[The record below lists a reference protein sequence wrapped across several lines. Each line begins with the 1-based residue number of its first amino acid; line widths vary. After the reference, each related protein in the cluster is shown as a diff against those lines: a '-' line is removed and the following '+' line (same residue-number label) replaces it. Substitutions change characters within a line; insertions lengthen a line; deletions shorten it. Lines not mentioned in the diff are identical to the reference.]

1 MLPYLFVFAI
11 SIFSTYLAQLCY
23 NRNNKFLFVLFSAVA
38 ILTPALLAGF
48 RDSGIGTDTKVYV
61 DDIWNQFKHINSW
74 GQFYKYYID
83 EDFDDIEFVY
93 LVLNYIASLFGRD
106 VGLIYFLSNFVVVL
120 LIYLAAFDNRER
132 VSMWFIMFVFL
143 FGYYNQSL
151 NLVRQSIALAMGVYF
166 FKYLE
171 NKQWIKLIISLII
184 IKYTHNTG
192 IFYIGFV
199 GAYLLAVGKYKLKP
213 LILLITLFCSVFI
226 FLYFDFIV
234 GFFVL
239 SGILPQKFLYYLSG
253 DEVDYTSLFIFHFI
267 ISMILLTIYIYN
279 SKSDQK
285 EELLSY
291 AFLNLLGSILILTSL
306 VSIWSFRVAFYFL
319 FLSECL
325 FLPRAF
331 YIMKEKYKLEYLLM
345 LVVTIFL
352 IVTVWYKV
360 IIVNNDN
367 DTYPYN
373 SEFLESF

>member
-48 RDSGIGTDTKVYV
+48 RDSGVGTDTVIYV
-61 DDIWNQFKHINSW
+61 DDIWNQFKHIKDW
-74 GQFYKYYID
+74 DQFYKYYKNGSF
-83 EDFDDIEFVY
+83 EDVEFTY
-93 LVLNYIASLFGRD
+93 LCLNFIASRFGKD
-106 VGLIYFLSNFVVVL
+106 IGLIYFISNFVVILFVY
-120 LIYLAAFDNRER
+120 ITAFNNRTR
-132 VSMWFIMFVFL
+132 ISMWLLMFVFL
-143 FGYYNQSL
+143 FGFYNQSL
-151 NLVRQSIALAMGVYF
+151 NLVRQSIALAFGMYF
-166 FKYLE
+166 FKYVE
-171 NKQWIKLIISLII
+171 NRNWIKLIIAFVI

-192 IFYIGFV
+192 IFYLGLV
-199 GAYLLAVGKYKLKP
+199 GAYYISVSKLKLKIP
-213 LILLITLFCSVFI
+213 ILIITLVCSIFI
-226 FLYFDFIV
+226 FMYFDLII
-234 GFFVL
+234 GFLVL
-239 SGILPQKFLYYLSG
+239 TGLLPLKFLFYLSG
-253 DEVDYTSLFIFHFI
+253 ETVDYTSLFIFHFI
-267 ISMILLTIYIYN
+267 ISMILLTIYVYN
-279 SKSDQK
+279 SKSDKK

>member
-1 MLPYLFVFAI
+1 M
-11 SIFSTYLAQLCY
+11 
-23 NRNNKFLFVLFSAVA
+23 
-38 ILTPALLAGF
+38 
-48 RDSGIGTDTKVYV
+48 
-61 DDIWNQFKHINSW
+61 
-74 GQFYKYYID
+74 
-83 EDFDDIEFVY
+83 
-93 LVLNYIASLFGRD
+93 
-106 VGLIYFLSNFVVVL
+106 GLIYFLSNFVVVL

-253 DEVDYTSLFIFHFI
+253 DEVDYTSLFIFHFVL
-267 ISMILLTIYIYN
+267 SLILFLIYIYN
-279 SKSDQK
+279 YKSKEKDK
-285 EELLSY
+285 LLSY
-291 AFLNLLGSILILTSL
+291 SFLNLLGSILILTSL

-319 FLSECL
+319 FISECL
-325 FLPRAF
+325 LLPKAF
-331 YIMKEKYKLEYLLM
+331 FVMKPKYKLENFVLIF
-345 LVVTIFL
+345 VTIVMII
-352 IVTVWYKV
+352 IVWFKV
-360 IIVNNDN
+360 YIVNNDN
-367 DTYPYN
+367 DTYPYK
-373 SEFLESF
+373 SEILGI